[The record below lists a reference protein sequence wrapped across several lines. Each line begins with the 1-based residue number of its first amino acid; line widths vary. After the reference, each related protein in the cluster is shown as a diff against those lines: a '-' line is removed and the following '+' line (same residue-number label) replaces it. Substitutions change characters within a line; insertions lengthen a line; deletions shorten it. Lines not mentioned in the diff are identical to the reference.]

1 MVLLLRFL
9 AQLDR
14 KVTQDHEVIQVQRA
28 QRDLRVLKVFKV
40 FKV

>member
-14 KVTQDHEVIQVQRA
+14 RVIQDRKVTQVLRA